1 MARLSTNEI
10 KMKQYVLI
18 AKAGLAVTAMKE
30 KNISLLED
38 SIFEELE
45 AAVTAC
51 HLPQSFDEKVFNSKQ
66 P

>member
-1 MARLSTNEI
+1 MPSLKVNDI
-10 KMKQYVLI
+10 KLKQYVILMS
-18 AKAGLAVTAMKE
+18 AGLAVTAMKE

-38 SIFEELE
+38 SIFEEFE